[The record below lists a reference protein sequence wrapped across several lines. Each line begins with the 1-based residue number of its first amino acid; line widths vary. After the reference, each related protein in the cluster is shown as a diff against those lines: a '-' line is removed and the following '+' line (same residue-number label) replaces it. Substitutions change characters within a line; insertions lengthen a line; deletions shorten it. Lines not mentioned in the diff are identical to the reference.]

1 MKRTDLELKV
11 GMSKATE
18 FALKATDSFA
28 LPDICVRVR
37 SMLDDDSSSIDDVA
51 TLVSLDPS
59 LAAKLLRL
67 ANSPLFRFRSE
78 VDSLSKAVG
87 IIGGEALYN
96 LIMAETASSAFEHF
110 TQQNFDTKRF
120 WLQSIYAGLIA
131 KHLAKLVRLR
141 GSERFFLLGLLHN
154 LGELV
159 VSSKRPDLA
168 EKCTHYSE
176 FVSPWALQQ
185 QVLGFTYSDCSA
197 EILRIW
203 KLPTQ
208 LHFPLEGLFDA
219 KRAHGNKERA
229 IIHTSARAALALVSN
244 GLYSVEGIVDISVLE
259 SVNLDLEILSDAVNF
274 SNLESNKVLAVM
286 SPKRIRVK

>member
-1 MKRTDLELKV
+1 
-11 GMSKATE
+11 MSKATE

-59 LAAKLLRL
+59 LASKLLRL

-110 TQQNFDTKRF
+110 TQESFNTKRF

-131 KHLAKLVRLR
+131 KHLAKLLRLR

-159 VSSKRPDLA
+159 VSAKSPELA
-168 EKCTHYSE
+168 EKCTHFS
-176 FVSPWALQQ
+176 
-185 QVLGFTYSDCSA
+185 
-197 EILRIW
+197 
-203 KLPTQ
+203 
-208 LHFPLEGLFDA
+208 
-219 KRAHGNKERA
+219 
-229 IIHTSARAALALVSN
+229 
-244 GLYSVEGIVDISVLE
+244 E
-259 SVNLDLEILSDAVNF
+259 SVNPWSLQQ
-274 SNLESNKVLAVM
+274 KVLVQKYCV
-286 SPKRIRVK
+286 SGNFQRSCIFR